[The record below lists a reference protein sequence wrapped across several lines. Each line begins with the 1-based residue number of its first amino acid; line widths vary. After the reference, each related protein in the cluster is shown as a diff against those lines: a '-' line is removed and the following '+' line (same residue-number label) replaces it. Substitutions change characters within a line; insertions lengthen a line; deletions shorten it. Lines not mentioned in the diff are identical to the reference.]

1 MLHPLY
7 IGKPD
12 RRMVDVISEQ
22 TGIPNGKIVCVGDRL
37 YTDIAVGVNA
47 GAVSVLVLSGET
59 SEEMLLQSE
68 IRPDFVLPSVRELGE
83 LLLAR

>member
-1 MLHPLY
+1 
-7 IGKPD
+7 
-12 RRMVDVISEQ
+12 MVDVISEQ

-37 YTDIAVGVNA
+37 YTDVAVGVNA